1 MTERVVI
8 DETKVDYE
16 KEIVREEFIRRTDDI
31 ETYPSGWKYRLHYGT
46 LDGETIVRYDNSHGE
61 HERHPPEDGESIEFE
76 SMEELWKRF
85 EKEVAEHER

>member
-16 KEIVREEFIRRTDDI
+16 KGIVREEFIRRTDDT

-46 LDGETIVRYDNSHGE
+46 LDGETIVRYLENQ
-61 HERHPPEDGESIEFE
+61 
-76 SMEELWKRF
+76 RF
-85 EKEVAEHER
+85 STTRRNGSAVSR